1 MGEGGGGG
9 DISSS
14 VDKDIKQSKQLIS
27 RIDH

>member
-1 MGEGGGGG
+1 MGEGGGG